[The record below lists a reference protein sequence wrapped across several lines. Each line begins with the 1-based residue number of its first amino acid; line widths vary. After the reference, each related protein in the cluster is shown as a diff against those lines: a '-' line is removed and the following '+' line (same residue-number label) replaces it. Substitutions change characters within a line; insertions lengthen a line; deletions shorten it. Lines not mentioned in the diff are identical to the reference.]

1 VVKLHTK
8 TMIIWDDLFV
18 QLYVGGQDKWNI
30 LPEWENRVKK
40 MKKYKGE
47 L

>member
-1 VVKLHTK
+1 MVTLHTK
-8 TMIIWDDLFV
+8 TMIMWDDVFV
-18 QLYVGGQDKWNI
+18 TLWVGGQDKWSI

>member
-1 VVKLHTK
+1 LTLHTK
-8 TMIIWDDLFV
+8 TMIMWDDLFV
-18 QLYVGGQDKWNI
+18 QLYVGGQDKWSI